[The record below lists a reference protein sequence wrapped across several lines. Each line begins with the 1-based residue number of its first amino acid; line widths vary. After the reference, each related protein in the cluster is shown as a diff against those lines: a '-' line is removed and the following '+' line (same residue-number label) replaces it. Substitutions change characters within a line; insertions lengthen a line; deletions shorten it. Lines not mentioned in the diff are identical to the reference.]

1 MKREQ
6 KEIFIKN
13 LKTILSENSLVLVF
27 HYRGMSMTDMTE
39 LRVQSF
45 NSGCNIKVTKNR
57 LTKLALEGTDKSE
70 LSGLFDGPTA
80 IAYSND
86 PVQLTKLLTNFAKN
100 NSNLV
105 ILGGIMDNE
114 ILTVEKI
121 DRSNNYYRDNR
132 GTHPLSIDDDILLYA
147 LNINPELISY
157 FRLSPFHWDFG
168 ANRLKAARYHHR
180 NLFFPMKFNQTA
192 IQHPSRRQLG
202 PAMLVF

>member
-13 LKTILSENSLVLVF
+13 LKTIMSENSLVLVF
-27 HYRGMSMTDMTE
+27 HYRGMSMTDMTN

-57 LTKLALEGTDKSE
+57 LTKLALEGTNKSE
-70 LSGLFDGPTA
+70 LSDLFDGPTA

-114 ILTVEKI
+114 ILTIEKI
-121 DRSNNYYRDNR
+121 EI
-132 GTHPLSIDDDILLYA
+132 LSKLPSLEEIRA
-147 LNINPELISY
+147 QLIGLVST
-157 FRLSPFHWDFG
+157 RAQKIASVLTVPSGD
-168 ANRLKAARYHHR
+168 LARV
-180 NLFFPMKFNQTA
+180 FNAYSTK
-192 IQHPSRRQLG
+192 
-202 PAMLVF
+202 

>member
-1 MKREQ
+1 MRRDQ

-13 LKTILSENSLVLVF
+13 LKAILNENSLLLVF
-27 HYRGMSMTDMTE
+27 HYRGMSMKDMTD

-70 LSGLFDGPTA
+70 LSDLFDGPTA

-86 PVQLTKLLTNFAKN
+86 PVQLTKLLTNFSKN

-121 DRSNNYYRDNR
+121 EI
-132 GTHPLSIDDDILLYA
+132 LSKLPSLEEIRAQLIG
-147 LNINPELISY
+147 LISTPAQKIASV
-157 FRLSPFHWDFG
+157 LTAPSGD
-168 ANRLKAARYHHR
+168 LARV
-180 NLFFPMKFNQTA
+180 FNAYSTK
-192 IQHPSRRQLG
+192 
-202 PAMLVF
+202 

>member
-1 MKREQ
+1 MKRDQ
-6 KEIFIKN
+6 KEVFIKN

-27 HYRGMSMTDMTE
+27 HYRGMSMTDMTD

-70 LSGLFDGPTA
+70 LSELFDGPTA

-86 PVQLTKLLTNFAKN
+86 PVQLTKLLTNFSKN

-121 DRSNNYYRDNR
+121 EI
-132 GTHPLSIDDDILLYA
+132 LSKLPSLEEIRAKLVG
-147 LNINPELISY
+147 LISTPAQKIASV
-157 FRLSPFHWDFG
+157 LTAPSGD
-168 ANRLKAARYHHR
+168 LARVVNAYSS
-180 NLFFPMKFNQTA
+180 K
-192 IQHPSRRQLG
+192 
-202 PAMLVF
+202 

>member
-27 HYRGMSMTDMTE
+27 HYRGMSMTDMTD

-45 NSGCNIKVTKNR
+45 NSGCHIKVTKNR
-57 LTKLALEGTDKSE
+57 LTKLALEGSDKSE
-70 LSGLFDGPTA
+70 LSEFFEGPTA

-105 ILGGIMDNE
+105 IIGGIMDNE
-114 ILTVEKI
+114 ILSIEKI
-121 DRSNNYYRDNR
+121 EI
-132 GTHPLSIDDDILLYA
+132 LSKLPSLEEIRAQLIG
-147 LNINPELISY
+147 LISTPAQKIASV
-157 FRLSPFHWDFG
+157 LTAPSGD
-168 ANRLKAARYHHR
+168 LARV
-180 NLFFPMKFNQTA
+180 FNA
-192 IQHPSRRQLG
+192 YSNK
-202 PAMLVF
+202 

>member
-70 LSGLFDGPTA
+70 LSELFDGPTA

-86 PVQLTKLLTNFAKN
+86 PVELTKLLTNFAKN
-100 NSNLV
+100 NSN
-105 ILGGIMDNE
+105 
-114 ILTVEKI
+114 
-121 DRSNNYYRDNR
+121 
-132 GTHPLSIDDDILLYA
+132 
-147 LNINPELISY
+147 
-157 FRLSPFHWDFG
+157 
-168 ANRLKAARYHHR
+168 
-180 NLFFPMKFNQTA
+180 
-192 IQHPSRRQLG
+192 
-202 PAMLVF
+202 

>member
-6 KEIFIKN
+6 KELFIKN
-13 LKTILSENSLVLVF
+13 LKNILSENSLVLVF
-27 HYRGMSMTDMTE
+27 HYRGMSMTDMTD

-57 LTKLALEGTDKSE
+57 LTKLALEGTDKSD
-70 LSGLFDGPTA
+70 LSELFDGPTA

-86 PVQLTKLLTNFAKN
+86 PVQLTKLLTNFSKN

-121 DRSNNYYRDNR
+121 EI
-132 GTHPLSIDDDILLYA
+132 LSKLPSLEEIRAQLIG
-147 LNINPELISY
+147 LISTPAQKIASV
-157 FRLSPFHWDFG
+157 LTAPSGDL
-168 ANRLKAARYHHR
+168 ASV
-180 NLFFPMKFNQTA
+180 FNAYSTK
-192 IQHPSRRQLG
+192 
-202 PAMLVF
+202 

>member
-1 MKREQ
+1 MKRDQ

-13 LKTILSENSLVLVF
+13 LKNILSENSLVLVF
-27 HYRGMSMTDMTE
+27 HYRGMSMTDMTD

-57 LTKLALEGTDKSE
+57 LTKLALEGTNKSE
-70 LSGLFDGPTA
+70 LSDLFNGPTA

-114 ILTVEKI
+114 ILTIEKI
-121 DRSNNYYRDNR
+121 EI
-132 GTHPLSIDDDILLYA
+132 LSTLPSLEEIRAQLIG
-147 LNINPELISY
+147 LISTPAQKIASV
-157 FRLSPFHWDFG
+157 LTAPSGD
-168 ANRLKAARYHHR
+168 LARV
-180 NLFFPMKFNQTA
+180 FNAYSTK
-192 IQHPSRRQLG
+192 
-202 PAMLVF
+202 